1 MPGTFDLS
9 VPQLHQYQGINPRP
23 ADFDAYWA
31 AALAELD
38 ATKPDVELQENREL
52 STDAAECFDLW
63 FTGLGGARV
72 HAKYLRPRRRTGRCP
87 AIVEFHG
94 YTWSSGDW
102 TTKLAYVAEG
112 FCIVSLDCR
121 GQAGLSEDNGTVIGG
136 TVRGHLIRG
145 LEDPDPRKLY
155 YRQVFMDTVRLAR
168 ILMEQPEVDASRV
181 GTMGWSQGGAL
192 AVACAALEPRIKR
205 VVSVYPFL
213 CDYRRVWDL
222 DLAREAYGELRD
234 FFRWRDPRHAREEEF
249 FLRLGYID
257 IQHLASRVRADVLM
271 LTGLADTICP
281 PSTQF
286 AVYNKITSPKRVEL
300 FPDFGHESLPGGSD
314 LIFNHLMALRQPNA

>member
-9 VPQLHQYQGINPRP
+9 VPQLYQYPGCNPRP

-38 ATKPDVELQENREL
+38 ATIPDVELRENREL
-52 STDAAECFDLW
+52 GTAAAECFDLW
-63 FTGLGGARV
+63 FTGVGGARV
-72 HAKYLRPRRRTGRCP
+72 HAKYLRPRRHAGRCP

-102 TTKLAYVAEG
+102 TSKLAYVAEG
-112 FCIVSLDCR
+112 FCVASLDCR
-121 GQAGLSEDNGTVIGG
+121 GQAGESQDNGSVTGN
-136 TVRGHLIRG
+136 TVRGHVIRG
-145 LEDPDPRKLY
+145 LEDADPRKLY
-155 YRQVFMDTVRLAR
+155 YRQVFLDAARLAR
-168 ILMEQPEVDASRV
+168 IVLDRPEVDPTGV
-181 GTMGWSQGGAL
+181 GTTGWSQGGAL
-192 AVACAALEPRIKR
+192 ALACAALEPRVSR

-213 CDYRRVWDL
+213 CDYRRVWEL

-234 FFRWRDPRHAREEEF
+234 YFRWRDPRHAREAEI
-249 FLRLGYID
+249 FLKLGYID
-257 IQHLASRVRADVLM
+257 IQHLASRIRADVLM

-286 AVYNKITSPKRVEL
+286 AVYNKITAPKHVEL
-300 FPDFGHESLPGGSD
+300 FPDFGHEALPGGGD
-314 LIFNHLMALRQPNA
+314 LVFNHLMGLRPTPT